1 LGGETFNPRKQKMIN
16 KTVKLFA
23 LVISTL
29 ALAGGLRAAPLT
41 AADVGD
47 VDTFGRAAQ
56 FMGVGSGFVQ
66 LATTCSATPTPTPPF
81 NPNDSQCF
89 ALAAAPATTT
99 FDAEDICRIKLPKK
113 STKNIIYPVI
123 NLFLNYQLQNSS
135 GVTQSSALFTFS
147 AFLSIE
153 SDVLNNPSIIDP
165 GTGLP
170 AAGKFT
176 FQFPYTFRDDRSM
189 QDGDRQRVR
198 ETLVRVGNA
207 GLNRA
212 FFYRFRS
219 DRQPGGRFVQERDHG
234 ANEHPRQREICYRR
248 EHYRQHASLRRLN
261 ETSSQNHSAAPEK
274 FGAADFFVH
283 SAC

>member
-1 LGGETFNPRKQKMIN
+1 LSSQRHDGAALELLQNPPMKMKPIR
-16 KTVKLFA
+16 TVSIPLFSS
-23 LVISTL
+23 LVICVF
-29 ALAGGLRAAPLT
+29 AFAGSLRAAPPT
-41 AADVGD
+41 VADVGD
-47 VDTFGRAAQ
+47 PDTFGRAAQ

-89 ALAAAPATTT
+89 AIAAAPATTT

-135 GVTQSSALFTFS
+135 GVTQPSALFTFS

-176 FQFPYTFRDDRSM
+176 LQFPYTFRDDRTM
-189 QDGDRQRVR
+189 QNGDRQRIR

-207 GLNRA
+207 GLNRQ
-212 FFYRFRS
+212 FFIASGLTDNQVDDLFKSVITVRMS
-219 DRQPGGRFVQERDHG
+219 IQGTARFVTD
-234 ANEHPRQREICYRR
+234 ANITGNM
-248 EHYRQHASLRRLN
+248 RL
-261 ETSSQNHSAAPEK
+261 
-274 FGAADFFVH
+274 FGD
-283 SAC
+283 